1 MIDTGEKLPDYI
13 TLKNILILVTC
24 LNKNNGKFY
33 PQIMN
38 KHNAKHLKKVKPRI
52 NANSF

>member
-33 PQIMN
+33 PQIFLEEELYN
-38 KHNAKHLKKVKPRI
+38 E
-52 NANSF
+52 